1 MDVFIVEWQLFPE
14 GTIPEY
20 TTPEWYAGRE
30 RAPHLEQEPHKWRL
44 ETAAG
49 YVAETVADTAYGVI
63 DLGAGDGGLLSLVR
77 DRVPGDIA
85 LWGYDL
91 QTSNVVGALERQVPI
106 GLLDVVGNFDRIE
119 WPVGPVTAVC
129 TEMLEHLVDPYGFL
143 AKVVRHADYLVA
155 SSPVTETDRDH
166 YEFHTW
172 AWDFEGYEALLERS
186 GFDVIDHAQQGMF
199 QVILAERAA

>member
-1 MDVFIVEWQLFPE
+1 MEWQLFPE

-49 YVAETVADTAYGVI
+49 YVAETVDRGATTVV

-143 AKVVRHADYLVA
+143 TKVARHADYLVA

-199 QVILAERAA
+199 QVVIGVRR

>member
-1 MDVFIVEWQLFPE
+1 MEWQLFPE

-30 RAPHLEQEPHKWRL
+30 RAPHLEQEPHRWRL

-49 YVAETVADTAYGVI
+49 FVTDTVAKGATTVV

-77 DRVPGDIA
+77 GQRLPGVA
-85 LWGYDL
+85 SWGYDL
-91 QTSNVVGALERQVPI
+91 QRTNVAGARGRGVPI
-106 GLLDVVGNFDRIE
+106 FLRDVVGEFDAVHWGYLDGAR
-119 WPVGPVTAVC
+119 TAVC

-143 AKVVRHADYLVA
+143 AKVVKHADFLVA
-155 SSPVTETDRDH
+155 SSPVTETDKDH

-172 AWDFEGYEALLERS
+172 AWDFEGYEALMERS
-186 GFDVIDHAQQGMF
+186 GFDILEHERWGMF
-199 QVILAERAA
+199 QVILAERAR